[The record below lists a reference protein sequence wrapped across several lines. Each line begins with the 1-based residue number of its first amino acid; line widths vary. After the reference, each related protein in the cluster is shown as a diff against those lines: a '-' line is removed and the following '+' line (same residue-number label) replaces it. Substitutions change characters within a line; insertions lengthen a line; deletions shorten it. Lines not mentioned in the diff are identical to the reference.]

1 MPIYNNFSL
10 RSISDYFSVGGEGR
24 AKIREGAAKLSSSFS
39 TMRNSAWYKKCTQFD
54 AADLSRRMRNH
65 PRAQQAYTEA
75 RERLA
80 ELQVQMSTLIQELY
94 SKLKQY
100 GIYAS
105 HQPHDAERAIH
116 RPWRAVL
123 PPGASILPGAHFD
136 AKERIERM
144 EWHSDGVK
152 WNATHHV
159 DTGERISVT
168 DWRSGT
174 DGWQQ
179 RDEIEHRH
187 QRRWTTSRRE
197 GPPLQHFSIF
207 DPVVPNNEGWF
218 VGMIRDHAN
227 ATEWKTYFNPGEQTH
242 YRCTAWSAADD
253 RGVRSRTTY
262 DEVTKT
268 TWHDTFHQ
276 TTGEHHSRSDW
287 RTADDGVSRERTV
300 KDHVTGEVFVE
311 VNEEFNRTGFFD
323 QEYAGQDLHKL
334 AADSLAA
341 LGLKPDERD
350 QATIRT
356 HYKKLAFRWHYDKQ
370 VNKSDTEKA
379 VAQQKYEQID
389 RAYKFLSSPAFAQ
402 L

>member
-1 MPIYNNFSL
+1 MGIYNNFSF
-10 RSISDYFSVGGEGR
+10 RSVSDYFSVGGEGR
-24 AKIREGAAKLSSSFS
+24 TKIREGAARLSSSFS
-39 TMRNSAWYKKCTQFD
+39 AMRNSAWYKKCTRFD
-54 AADLSRRMRNH
+54 ASDLSRRIQSH
-65 PRAQQAYTEA
+65 PRAQQAYAEA
-75 RERLA
+75 RQRLA
-80 ELQVQMSTLIQELY
+80 ELQVQMSGLIQEIY

-116 RPWRAVL
+116 RRWRNVL

-136 AKERIERM
+136 ARERVERM
-144 EWHSDGVK
+144 EWHSESVK

-168 DWRSGT
+168 DWRSGA

-179 RDEIEHRH
+179 REEIEHNY

-207 DPVVPNNEGWF
+207 VPVVPNNEGWF

-227 ATEWKTYFNPGEQTH
+227 AIEWKTYFHPGRQTH
-242 YRCTAWSAADD
+242 YRCTAWSASGDQ
-253 RGVRSRTTY
+253 GVLLRTTY

-268 TWHDTFHQ
+268 TWHETYNQ
-276 TTGEHHSRSDW
+276 TNGAHHSRSDW
-287 RTADDGVSRERTV
+287 RTAEDGVSRERTA
-300 KDHVTGEVFVE
+300 KDHITGEVFVE
-311 VNEEFNRTGFFD
+311 VNEDFNRTGFFD

-334 AADSLAA
+334 AAESLAA
-341 LGLKPDERD
+341 LGLEPDERD
-350 QATIRT
+350 QSTIKK
-356 HYKKLAFRWHYDKQ
+356 HYKRLALRRHSDKQ
-370 VNKSDTEKA
+370 VGKSEAEKEA
-379 VAQQKYEQID
+379 AQREYDQID
-389 RAYKFLSSPAFAQ
+389 RAYKFLSSPAFVQ